1 MSSELDFRLRDLQM
15 LKHMWSRHIVAFLLG
30 CSAVGAHSSSAQEAQ
45 GVTPKSGFVTTP
57 DGIKIHYLEA
67 GPAEHVTNSPAI
79 LFVPG
84 WTMPAD
90 IWEYQIR
97 YFSRRHRVVAM
108 EPRSY
113 GLSSQTTEANYP
125 EAHARDVQA
134 VLDRLQ
140 LRPAVLVGWSLGV
153 EDVLAYIDQFGTNG
167 VPALVLVDE
176 LLVFQRD
183 SDFMNGYFDFSW
195 NLQKDRPATTA
206 KFVRRMYKKPQTEE
220 YLQRITTEAM
230 HTPTNTAIA
239 LLDAWVARD
248 RAPMLAKVDKP
259 TLIVASSYGGHLAL
273 KNHEDIQRRIRGSRF
288 EFFEDASHAL
298 FVDDADR
305 FNALL
310 NDFFERISR

>member
-1 MSSELDFRLRDLQM
+1 V
-15 LKHMWSRHIVAFLLG
+15 LKHTVSRQITALLLAY
-30 CSAVGAHSSSAQEAQ
+30 SAAAAHSSSAQENK

-57 DGIKIHYLEA
+57 DAIKIHYLEA
-67 GPAEHVTNSPAI
+67 GPAKDVTNSPAI
-79 LFVPG
+79 LFIPG

-90 IWEYQIR
+90 IWEFQIR
-97 YFSRRHRVVAM
+97 YFSKRHRVVAM

-113 GLSSQTTEANYP
+113 GLSSQTTEGNYP

-134 VLDRLQ
+134 VLDRLR

-153 EDVLAYIDQFGTNG
+153 DDVLAYVDQFGTAG

-183 SDFMNGYFDFSW
+183 ADFMQGYLEFSW
-195 NLQKDRPATTA
+195 SLHEDRRATTA
-206 KFVRRMYKKPQTEE
+206 KFVRDMYKKPQTEE

-248 RAPMLAKVDKP
+248 RASMLAKVDKP
-259 TLIVASSYGGHLAL
+259 TLIVASPYGGDLPRR
-273 KNHEDIQRRIRGSRF
+273 NHEDMQRRIRGSRL

-305 FNALL
+305 FDALL
-310 NDFFERISR
+310 NDFVERVGR

>member
-1 MSSELDFRLRDLQM
+1 
-15 LKHMWSRHIVAFLLG
+15 
-30 CSAVGAHSSSAQEAQ
+30 
-45 GVTPKSGFVTTP
+45 
-57 DGIKIHYLEA
+57 
-67 GPAEHVTNSPAI
+67 
-79 LFVPG
+79 
-84 WTMPAD
+84 MPAD

-113 GLSSQTTEANYP
+113 GLSSQTTEGNYP

-153 EDVLAYIDQFGTNG
+153 DDVLAYIDQFGTDG

-183 SDFMNGYFDFSW
+183 SDFMKGYFDFSW
-195 NLQKDRPATTA
+195 NLQEDRPAATA
-206 KFVRRMYKKPQTEE
+206 KFVREMYKKPQTDE

-239 LLDAWVARD
+239 LLDAWVAHD

-259 TLIVASSYGGHLAL
+259 TLIVASSYGGELPL
-273 KNHEDIQRRIRGSRF
+273 KSQKDMQGRIRGSRL

-310 NDFFERISR
+310 NDFFGRVNR

>member
-1 MSSELDFRLRDLQM
+1 M
-15 LKHMWSRHIVAFLLG
+15 LKQTVSRHIITLRLG
-30 CSAVGAHSSSAQEAQ
+30 CSAFGTHSSSAQANRGE
-45 GVTPKSGFVTTP
+45 TPTSGFVRTP

-67 GPAEHVTNSPAI
+67 GPAEDVANSPAI

-113 GLSSQTTEANYP
+113 GLSSQTTEGNYP
-125 EAHARDVQA
+125 EAAAGDVQA
-134 VLDRLQ
+134 VFDRLQ

-153 EDVLAYIDQFGTNG
+153 DDVLAFIDQFGTDG
-167 VPALVLVDE
+167 VSALVFVDE

-183 SDFMNGYFDFSW
+183 SDFMKGYFDFSW
-195 NLQKDRPATTA
+195 NLQEHRPATTA
-206 KFVRRMYKKPQTEE
+206 RFVREMYKKPQTEE
-220 YLQRITTEAM
+220 YLQRITTEPM

-239 LLDAWVARD
+239 LLDAWVAHD

-259 TLIVASSYGGHLAL
+259 TLIVASSYGGDLPL
-273 KNHEDIQRRIRGSRF
+273 KSQKDMQGRIRGSRL

-310 NDFFERISR
+310 SDFFGRVKR

>member
-1 MSSELDFRLRDLQM
+1 
-15 LKHMWSRHIVAFLLG
+15 
-30 CSAVGAHSSSAQEAQ
+30 
-45 GVTPKSGFVTTP
+45 
-57 DGIKIHYLEA
+57 
-67 GPAEHVTNSPAI
+67 
-79 LFVPG
+79 
-84 WTMPAD
+84 MPAD

-113 GLSSQTTEANYP
+113 GLSSQTTEGNYP

-153 EDVLAYIDQFGTNG
+153 DDVLAYIDQFGTDG

-183 SDFMNGYFDFSW
+183 SDFMKGYFDFSW
-195 NLQKDRPATTA
+195 NLQEDRPAATA
-206 KFVRRMYKKPQTEE
+206 KFVREMYKKPQTEE

-239 LLDAWVARD
+239 LLDAWVAHD

-259 TLIVASSYGGHLAL
+259 TLIVASSYGGDLPL
-273 KNHEDIQRRIRGSRF
+273 KSQKDMQGRIRGSRL

-310 NDFFERISR
+310 NDFFGRVKR

>member
-1 MSSELDFRLRDLQM
+1 
-15 LKHMWSRHIVAFLLG
+15 
-30 CSAVGAHSSSAQEAQ
+30 
-45 GVTPKSGFVTTP
+45 
-57 DGIKIHYLEA
+57 
-67 GPAEHVTNSPAI
+67 
-79 LFVPG
+79 
-84 WTMPAD
+84 
-90 IWEYQIR
+90 
-97 YFSRRHRVVAM
+97 M

-125 EAHARDVQA
+125 EAHARDVRA

-153 EDVLAYIDQFGTNG
+153 EDVLAYIDQFGTDG

-183 SDFMNGYFDFSW
+183 SDFMKWYFDFSW
-195 NLQKDRPATTA
+195 NLQKDRPAATA
-206 KFVRRMYKKPQTEE
+206 KFVREMYKKPRSEE
-220 YLQRITTEAM
+220 YLRRVTREAM

-310 NDFFERISR
+310 NDFFERINR

>member
-1 MSSELDFRLRDLQM
+1 MGKQTVT
-15 LKHMWSRHIVAFLLG
+15 RHILPFLFGCCVVA
-30 CSAVGAHSSSAQEAQ
+30 AHSSSAQESKP
-45 GVTPKSGFVTTP
+45 VTLKSAFVTTP
-57 DGIKIHYLEA
+57 DGLKIHYLEA
-67 GPAEHVTNSPAI
+67 GPVEDGTNSLAI
-79 LFVPG
+79 VFVPG

-113 GLSSQTTEANYP
+113 GLSSQATEGNYP
-125 EAHARDVQA
+125 EAHARDVRA

-153 EDVLAYIDQFGTNG
+153 DDVLAYIDQFGTDG

-183 SDFMNGYFDFSW
+183 SDFMKGYFDLSW
-195 NLQKDRPATTA
+195 NLQEDRPATTA
-206 KFVRRMYKKPQTEE
+206 KFVREMYKKPQTEE
-220 YLQRITTEAM
+220 YLQRISTEAM

-259 TLIVASSYGGHLAL
+259 TLIVASSYGGDLGR
-273 KNHEDIQRRIRGSRF
+273 KSQKDMQGRIRGSRF

-310 NDFFERISR
+310 DDFFGRVSR